1 MKTNLSRVSE
11 LSPWIGWIT
20 ATADIMSNAVS
31 ILYTSERKE
40 ASTLL
45 KEQSSEHT
53 RAHNIQTGAMRVGSE
68 VRCPGVRFCC
78 RGPELCKNEKRVK
91 TEQKIIK
98 IKEKVSLW

>member
-53 RAHNIQTGAMRVGSE
+53 RAHNIQTGDMRVGSGGTL
-68 VRCPGVRFCC
+68 P
-78 RGPELCKNEKRVK
+78 RGPVLLQGPGIV
-91 TEQKIIK
+91 
-98 IKEKVSLW
+98 